1 MDQALS
7 AAKGHAEPC
16 TRGCCN
22 AGAIAESLSAAAS
35 A

>member
-1 MDQALS
+1 MDHAL
-7 AAKGHAEPC
+7 AAAHAHAEPC